1 MPRSLRTQYLARLP
15 RAGGLIT
22 LGLCAAVACRGARD
36 AAAEERAREEQEV
49 RRLAQQA
56 GRMAS
61 GGRQA
66 GDTGTRI
73 ALGDG
78 DGSRLVRGDD
88 PPLGPGDVRV
98 VSTDGGLVL
107 AVIGDTVRARL
118 GDSVVRKV
126 EREMAAGADTAG
138 FGGFVARTVK
148 GAVSGAMSAASHFAL
163 RVPVTAIED
172 LESHDGQLRFRTGPK
187 NTTSARLNA
196 EDAERFIAAVRA
208 RQQRPSGR

>member
-1 MPRSLRTQYLARLP
+1 MLHRAPSRRLARLP
-15 RAGGLIT
+15 RVGGLIA
-22 LGLCAAVACRGARD
+22 LGLCTAAACRGARD

-49 RRLAQQA
+49 RRLAEQA

-61 GGRQA
+61 DGEAAGRPGTGISV
-66 GDTGTRI
+66 GDS
-73 ALGDG
+73 
-78 DGSRLVRGDD
+78 DGSRLVHGDD

-98 VSTDGGLVL
+98 VSTDGALVL

-126 EREMAAGADTAG
+126 EREMAAKADTSG

-163 RVPVTAIED
+163 RVPVADVRD
-172 LESHDGQLRFRTGPK
+172 LKYRDGQLRFRTGA
-187 NTTSARLNA
+187 NGTTSARLDPD
-196 EDAERFIAAVRA
+196 DAERFIAAVRA

>member
-1 MPRSLRTQYLARLP
+1 MV
-15 RAGGLIT
+15 
-22 LGLCAAVACRGARD
+22 LGLCTAAACRGARD

-49 RRLAQQA
+49 RRLAEQA
-56 GRMAS
+56 GRLATERRS
-61 GGRQA
+61 A
-66 GDTGTRI
+66 HDTGTGI
-73 ALGDG
+73 SLGDS
-78 DGSRLVRGDD
+78 DGSHLARGED

-98 VSTDGGLVL
+98 VSTDGALVL

-163 RVPVTAIED
+163 RVPVAEIRDVEY
-172 LESHDGQLRFRTGPK
+172 HDGRLRFRTGPK
-187 NTTSARLNA
+187 NTTTARLNA